1 MIWTILFWT
10 VTVAAGFALFLA
22 YQMRYFA
29 GFALRNVI
37 TARDTELTR
46 QDALAAV
53 AYAVTGSIPETLAP
67 KVRSASEH
75 LLAAYPTQLG
85 YIRTSRLLCRVL
97 PFAMAGLLVARWA
110 LNGGI

>member
-10 VTVAAGFALFLA
+10 ALVGSGFALFLA

-37 TARDTELTR
+37 ASRDHGLERRDTF
-46 QDALAAV
+46 AAV
-53 AYAVTGSIPETLAP
+53 AHAVAGQVPDGAEPPVKTAASHLIET
-67 KVRSASEH
+67 
-75 LLAAYPTQLG
+75 YPTQLG
-85 YIRTSRLLCRVL
+85 YIRLSRTLCRGL

-110 LNGGI
+110 LNGGL